1 MILPSIQKTT
11 PFLLHCSGFLLLGC
25 LAFQHAHAQR
35 DFLVKKEVFDQT
47 SDSSTVVLEYIVA
60 PNSRSLAS
68 LAEELEPDNYP
79 LVIVQE
85 QVFTPGIRLVKG
97 LELQILNYQLKDKEW
112 AVLDSI
118 NIMKIERLNEI
129 AGLERARV
137 DVQKRANQDLNE
149 QIDNLSRQLTLT
161 TDLAEQSIKGR
172 NRKNL
177 TIGILGGAVGFTIGA
192 MMAVIAGL

>member
-1 MILPSIQKTT
+1 MILPFIPKTA
-11 PFLLHCSGFLLLGC
+11 PFLPQVSLCLILAFLAFSQVQAQHDFLL
-25 LAFQHAHAQR
+25 
-35 DFLVKKEVFDQT
+35 KKEVFDQT
-47 SDSSTVVLEYIVA
+47 SDSSTVELEYIVA
-60 PNSRSLAS
+60 PNSGSLAR
-68 LAEELEPDNYP
+68 LANELDSTSYP
-79 LVIVQE
+79 LVIVQA

-97 LELQILNYQLKDKEW
+97 LELQVLNYQLKDKEW
-112 AVLDSI
+112 AILDSI

-129 AGLERARV
+129 AVLERARV

-149 QIDNLSRQLTLT
+149 QIDNLSRQLTLS